1 MTSSSSSDWWDVVKA
16 MAAFVGSGFDESDLT
31 ESEMRR
37 ELLAQGFTES
47 AVAMAVAW
55 VEKAQV
61 SGSLSE
67 SLAMLQASDTLLS
80 IRLSNPIERICIND
94 RLWLRLYS
102 CRQKGLL
109 SQELF
114 ERLVEG
120 VRTIDVRDW
129 DEFDET
135 QMLEELLVTLLPQHS
150 LAECR
155 RLLSGQYPSFLS

>member
-1 MTSSSSSDWWDVVKA
+1 MTSASSSTWWDVVKA
-16 MAAFVGSGFDESDLT
+16 MADFIAVGYEEADLT
-31 ESEMRR
+31 ESEMRQ
-37 ELLAQGFTES
+37 ELLAQGFTEP
-47 AVAMAVAW
+47 AVAEAVLW
-55 VEKAQV
+55 VEKAQA

-67 SLAMLQASDTLLS
+67 SLAMLQGSDTSLS
-80 IRLSNPIERICIND
+80 VRLSNPLERICIND

-114 ERLVEG
+114 ERLIEG
-120 VRTIDVRDW
+120 VRAVDVRDW
-129 DEFDET
+129 DEYDET
-135 QMLEELLVTLLPQHS
+135 QLLEELLIALLPHHS